1 MKCALILQAITLEVL
16 TEVLNSLSLSQGFLF
31 IHGLECCW
39 LYLLGFSNLPRE
51 GVFAGVISRRNQ
63 TECQGGLDRVTEQP
77 SVFTLPGGWTI
88 LLLNQAPPYSVMPLP
103 VAQSRLWK
111 MMMCTMYMPRAG
123 ARQTLSQNP
132 ALRMESW
139 AIFQVNIPNF
149 PQLQIE
155 LKILIPV
162 F

>member
-1 MKCALILQAITLEVL
+1 MSGRV
-16 TEVLNSLSLSQGFLF
+16 GPG
-31 IHGLECCW
+31 HGAAFC
-39 LYLLGFSNLPRE
+39 
-51 GVFAGVISRRNQ
+51 VHAARR
-63 TECQGGLDRVTEQP
+63 LDH
-77 SVFTLPGGWTI
+77 